1 MANASPLPPAA
12 TDPAPTA
19 SRRLVGLDD
28 VCPGRVQ
35 MSGRAWLRL
44 CDAGLAPWGV
54 KLRGRRLWDAAEL
67 DAWIADGCKPVR
79 PPKSRPS

>member
-1 MANASPLPPAA
+1 MTSPSLQPSPPTSLA
-12 TDPAPTA
+12 TSPQ
-19 SRRLVGLDD
+19 RHLIGLDD

-54 KLRGRRLWDAAEL
+54 KLRGRRLWDAAEI
-67 DAWIADGCKPVR
+67 DAWIAGGCKPVR
-79 PPKSRPS
+79 PVKGRPS